1 MNLLC
6 RESLGIVAVF
16 LIAGCS
22 FFFRETKKVE
32 ATKTPLIPK
41 TVESDPRYH
50 FMLGKYF
57 MYENK
62 FDEAEKEFE
71 KALSLDPL
79 SDDIAFNLAVVNL
92 KKGEINE
99 AKELLLSI
107 VQREGYYPE
116 VHELLG
122 RVYASL
128 RDYENAIREFEKSLE
143 EESENPELYF
153 ELATLYAEQ
162 QNYEKAIETFKRL
175 LKIVPDFYLAFYY
188 LAKIEIQRNNVNSA
202 IEYLKKSIE
211 ADKRFISGWI
221 ELGEL
226 YERNNRIDEAI
237 DVYNRALE
245 VLPDD
250 ISLHEKLAYL
260 YASKDEI
267 KKAIKEFKRA
277 ISLDSTNLDYHL
289 KLGIMYL
296 EDKDYTSALDEFNLI
311 LVSIPDSPAA
321 NYYAGLTCI
330 EMGQYDKGREYLSK
344 IKIESEF
351 YIESIIRIGFSYK
364 KEGRMDEAINYVISR
379 IRDGVKSPSLYRFGV
394 ALLQEGKKY
403 DKAIEVAK
411 EGLSNFPDAIELY
424 YQLAF
429 VYDEMDDFDKA
440 IEQMENILRI
450 NPDHPDALNYIGYIW
465 AERGVNLEEAE
476 EKIKKALSIKPDD
489 GFIVDSL
496 GWVYYQKGMYKQ
508 ALKELQRAL
517 KLAGDDPV
525 ILEHLGDVY
534 LKLNNKLL
542 AIESY
547 KKALNLDMRE
557 KDRSRIKKKYDELK
571 LILH

>member
-1 MNLLC
+1 MNLFC
-6 RESLGIVAVF
+6 KKSIAVVALF
-16 LIAGCS
+16 FIAGCS
-22 FFFRETKKVE
+22 IFHRKTERVE
-32 ATKTPLIPK
+32 VMKTPIIPRA
-41 TVESDPRYH
+41 VESDPRYH

-62 FDEAEKEFE
+62 LDEAESEFQ

-79 SDDIAFNLAVVNL
+79 SRDIAFNLAVVNL
-92 KKGEINE
+92 KKGKVDE
-99 AKELLLSI
+99 AKKLLLSI

-122 RVYASL
+122 RIYASL
-128 RDYENAIREFEKSLE
+128 KDYDNAIKEFEKSLE
-143 EESENPELYF
+143 EESENLELYF

-162 QNYEKAIETFKRL
+162 QNYDEAIKTFDRL

-188 LAKIEIQRNNVNSA
+188 LAKIEIQRNNINSA

-211 ADKRFISGWI
+211 ADKRFVSGWI

-226 YERNNRIDEAI
+226 YEKNNKIDEAI
-237 DVYNRALE
+237 EVYKRALE
-245 VLPDD
+245 VLPDE
-250 ISLHEKLAYL
+250 ISIHEKLAYL
-260 YASKDEI
+260 YVSKDDI
-267 KKAIKEFKRA
+267 KKAIKELKSA

-296 EDKDYTSALDEFNLI
+296 EDKEYASALDEFNFI
-311 LVSIPDSPAA
+311 LVSIPDSAVA

-344 IKIESEF
+344 IKIESEL

-364 KEGRMDEAINYVISR
+364 KEGKMDEAINYVMSKVKE
-379 IRDGVKSPSLYRFGV
+379 GVKSPSLYRFSV

-440 IEQMENILRI
+440 IEQMEKILKI
-450 NPDHPDALNYIGYIW
+450 NPEHPDALNYIGYIW
-465 AERGVNLEEAE
+465 ADMGVNLEEAE
-476 EKIKKALSIKPDD
+476 EKIKKALSIKPED
-489 GFIVDSL
+489 GFIIDSL
-496 GWVYYQKGMYKQ
+496 GWVYYRKGLYKQ

-517 KLAGDDPV
+517 KLVSDDPI

-534 LKLNNKLL
+534 LKLNNRLL

-547 KKALNLDMRE
+547 RKALNLDMRE
-557 KDRSRIKKKYDELK
+557 RDRIRIKKKYEELK